1 MDKAYAFFAA
11 SNEPLSVHS
20 MDSDSVVHKMD
31 MVMDVS
37 SIPRYISAVRRCVAS
52 KVSQRISGWKQSFPY
67 SGESGDTQ
75 QPGHAEKNPS
85 TISIIYL
92 NLIDILCE
100 YKEGKGGMEILEN
113 N

>member
-20 MDSDSVVHKMD
+20 MDSDTVVHKMD

-67 SGESGDTQ
+67 SGESGDTR
-75 QPGHAEKNPS
+75 QPGSCGEQYQRKRSLRHKHGLQQAA
-85 TISIIYL
+85 
-92 NLIDILCE
+92 
-100 YKEGKGGMEILEN
+100 
-113 N
+113 